1 MKRTI
6 VLLLSEMRVKQWT
19 KNLLVYA
26 APLFNGSLFHPVDF
40 MLTSLTFFA
49 FSMTASGIYII
60 NDIHDFPKDRL
71 NPRKKSR
78 PIAAGSLAVSSALVC
93 SAVCL
98 LLGMGTALA
107 VNTRC
112 FGLLVSYVV
121 VNILYTLR
129 LKRAV
134 IIDVM
139 IIAYGFVVRAV
150 AGAAASGVKMTSWFV
165 LCVMFLSLFLALG
178 KRRCELLELTESVIP
193 EGREVLK
200 HYSLELLDHMINV
213 VTSALIMCYALFT
226 ADNREMFFTIPLV
239 LYGVFYYLYVIHIKH
254 GGGSPDEELYREK
267 PILITAV
274 IYILFIV
281 FTRNL

>member
-1 MKRTI
+1 
-6 VLLLSEMRVKQWT
+6 MRVKQWT

-26 APLFNGSLFHPVDF
+26 APLFNGSLFHPSDF
-40 MLTSLTFFA
+40 IPVSWTFFA
-49 FSMTASGIYII
+49 FSMAASGIYII
-60 NDIHDFPKDRL
+60 NDIHDLPKDKL
-71 NPRKKSR
+71 NPRKNTR
-78 PIAAGSLAVSSALVC
+78 PIAAGTLGISPARVC

-107 VNTRC
+107 VNTHC
-112 FGLLVSYVV
+112 FCLLVSYVAA
-121 VNILYTLR
+121 NILYTLR

-150 AGAAASGVKMTSWFV
+150 IGAAASGVKMTAWFL

-178 KRRCELLELTESVIP
+178 KRRCELLELTEAVIP

-200 HYSLELLDHMINV
+200 HYNLALIDHMINV

-226 ADNREMFFTIPLV
+226 VDNHEMAFTIPVV
-239 LYGVFYYLYVIHIKH
+239 LYGVFYYLYVIHVKR

-267 PILITAV
+267 PILLTAI